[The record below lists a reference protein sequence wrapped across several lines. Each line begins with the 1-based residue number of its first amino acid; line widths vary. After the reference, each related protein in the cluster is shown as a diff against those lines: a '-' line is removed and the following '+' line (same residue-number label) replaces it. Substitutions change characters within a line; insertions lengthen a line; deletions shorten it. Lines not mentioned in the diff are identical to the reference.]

1 MRGFDPRIVASPT
14 GGWASKVRGGID
26 AMGTKA
32 TTTKPLK
39 STSSA
44 YLTKDTRADLTAR
57 LARIEGHVRAVR
69 KMLEEDESCED
80 LMTQLAAVRAATTQ
94 TIVKLFEGHM
104 ETCVKTCVQ
113 TGKGQEALGGLKG
126 ALTTLLRQV

>member
-1 MRGFDPRIVASPT
+1 MA
-14 GGWASKVRGGID
+14 
-26 AMGTKA
+26 TKSTSA
-32 TTTKPLK
+32 KQLK
-39 STSSA
+39 STSSV
-44 YLTKDTRADLTAR
+44 YLTKETRADLTAR

-69 KMLEEDESCED
+69 KMLEDGESCDD

-113 TGKGQEALGGLKG
+113 TGKGQEALGGLRG

>member
-1 MRGFDPRIVASPT
+1 MA
-14 GGWASKVRGGID
+14 
-26 AMGTKA
+26 TK
-32 TTTKPLK
+32 TSTTKRLK

-44 YLTKDTRADLTAR
+44 YLTKGTRSDLQAR

-69 KMLEEDESCED
+69 NMLEVDEACD
-80 LMTQLAAVRAATTQ
+80 DIMTQLAAVRAATTQ
-94 TIVKLFEGHM
+94 AIVKLFEGHM
-104 ETCVKTCVQ
+104 ETCIKTCVH

>member
-1 MRGFDPRIVASPT
+1 MA
-14 GGWASKVRGGID
+14 
-26 AMGTKA
+26 TK
-32 TTTKPLK
+32 TLE

-44 YLTKDTRADLTAR
+44 YLSKETRADLGAR
-57 LARIEGHVRAVR
+57 LARIEGHVGAVR
-69 KMLEEDESCED
+69 KMLDDNESCDD
-80 LMTQLAAVRAATTQ
+80 LMIQLAAVRAATTQ

-104 ETCVKTCVQ
+104 ETCVRTCVQ

>member
-1 MRGFDPRIVASPT
+1 MATKI
-14 GGWASKVRGGID
+14 ASK
-26 AMGTKA
+26 K
-32 TTTKPLK
+32 LK

-44 YLTKDTRADLTAR
+44 YLTNDTRTDLTNR

-69 KMLEEDESCED
+69 KMLENNESCDE

-94 TIVKLFEGHM
+94 TIVKLFEGHI
-104 ETCVKTCVQ
+104 ETCVRTCVS
-113 TGKGQEALGGLKG
+113 TGKGEEALAGVKG

>member
-1 MRGFDPRIVASPT
+1 MVTR
-14 GGWASKVRGGID
+14 
-26 AMGTKA
+26 TKSA
-32 TTTKPLK
+32 KKLK
-39 STSSA
+39 DTSSA
-44 YLTKDTRADLTAR
+44 YLTTDTHADLQAR

-69 KMLEEDESCED
+69 NMLDEDESCED

-104 ETCVKTCVQ
+104 ETCVKACVQ
-113 TGKGQEALGGLKG
+113 TGKGKEAMGGLRG

>member
-1 MRGFDPRIVASPT
+1 M
-14 GGWASKVRGGID
+14 ASKTS
-26 AMGTKA
+26 ATK
-32 TTTKPLK
+32 TLK
-39 STSSA
+39 TTSSA
-44 YLTKDTRADLTAR
+44 YLTKETRADLAAR
-57 LARIEGHVRAVR
+57 LARIEGHVGAVR
-69 KMLEEDESCED
+69 KMLDENESCDD

-104 ETCVKTCVQ
+104 ETCVRTCVQ

>member
-1 MRGFDPRIVASPT
+1 MANRTVS
-14 GGWASKVRGGID
+14 
-26 AMGTKA
+26 TK
-32 TTTKPLK
+32 LK

-44 YLTKDTRADLTAR
+44 YLTKDTQTDLDHR

-69 KMLEEDESCED
+69 QMLAEGESCDD

-104 ETCVKTCVQ
+104 ETCVRTCVQ

>member
-1 MRGFDPRIVASPT
+1 MA
-14 GGWASKVRGGID
+14 
-26 AMGTKA
+26 TKITA
-32 TTTKPLK
+32 AKQLK

-44 YLTKDTRADLTAR
+44 YLTKDTRADLDNR

-69 KMLEEDESCED
+69 GMLEGDESCED

-94 TIVKLFEGHM
+94 AIVKLFEGHM

-113 TGKGQEALGGLKG
+113 TGKGQDALGGLKG

>member
-1 MRGFDPRIVASPT
+1 MATRATD
-14 GGWASKVRGGID
+14 
-26 AMGTKA
+26 TKR
-32 TTTKPLK
+32 LG

-44 YLTKDTRADLTAR
+44 YLTKDTRTDLTGR

-69 KMLEEDESCED
+69 QMLDEGESCED

-94 TIVKLFEGHM
+94 AIVKLFEGHM
-104 ETCVKTCVQ
+104 ETCVKTCVK
-113 TGKGQEALGGLKG
+113 TGKGQDAMGGLKG

>member
-1 MRGFDPRIVASPT
+1 M
-14 GGWASKVRGGID
+14 
-26 AMGTKA
+26 A
-32 TTTKPLK
+32 TTTTPGRRLT

-69 KMLEEDESCED
+69 RMLEDDESCDD

-94 TIVKLFEGHM
+94 AIVKLFEGHM
-104 ETCVKTCVQ
+104 ETCVRTCVR
-113 TGKGQEALGGLKG
+113 TGRGQEALGGLKG

>member
-1 MRGFDPRIVASPT
+1 MP
-14 GGWASKVRGGID
+14 K
-26 AMGTKA
+26 
-32 TTTKPLK
+32 TTAPAKRLK

-69 KMLEEDESCED
+69 RMLDEDESCDD
-80 LMTQLAAVRAATTQ
+80 LITQLAAVRAATTQ
-94 TIVKLFEGHM
+94 AIVKLFEGHM
-104 ETCVKTCVQ
+104 ETCVKACVQ
-113 TGKGQEALGGLKG
+113 TGKGQEALGDLRG

>member
-1 MRGFDPRIVASPT
+1 VPT
-14 GGWASKVRGGID
+14 KTVSK
-26 AMGTKA
+26 K
-32 TTTKPLK
+32 LK

-44 YLTKDTRADLTAR
+44 YLTKDTRADLEHR

-69 KMLEEDESCED
+69 QMLADNESCDD

-104 ETCVKTCVQ
+104 ETCVTACVR
-113 TGKGQEALGGLKG
+113 TGMGPGALDGLKG
-126 ALTTLLRQV
+126 ALSTLLRQT

>member
-1 MRGFDPRIVASPT
+1 MATKIV
-14 GGWASKVRGGID
+14 SKR
-26 AMGTKA
+26 
-32 TTTKPLK
+32 LK

-44 YLTKDTRADLTAR
+44 YLTNDTRKDLAHR

-69 KMLEEDESCED
+69 QMLENDESCDE

-104 ETCVKTCVQ
+104 ETCVRTCVS
-113 TGKGQEALGGLKG
+113 TGKGEEALAGVKG

>member
-1 MRGFDPRIVASPT
+1 MA
-14 GGWASKVRGGID
+14 
-26 AMGTKA
+26 TKTA
-32 TTTKPLK
+32 PKALK

-44 YLTKDTRADLTAR
+44 YLTRDTRTDLDHR
-57 LARIEGHVRAVR
+57 LARIEGHVRAIR
-69 KMLEEDESCED
+69 QMLADDESCDD

-113 TGKGQEALGGLKG
+113 TGKGQDALSGLKG
-126 ALTTLLRQV
+126 ALSTLLRQT

>member
-1 MRGFDPRIVASPT
+1 MA
-14 GGWASKVRGGID
+14 
-26 AMGTKA
+26 TK
-32 TTTKPLK
+32 TTVTRQIK

-57 LARIEGHVRAVR
+57 LARIEGHLRAVR
-69 KMLEEDESCED
+69 QMLEEDESCED
-80 LMTQLAAVRAATTQ
+80 LMMQLAAVRAATTQ
-94 TIVKLFEGHM
+94 AIVKLFEGHM
-104 ETCVKTCVQ
+104 ETCVRACVQ

>member
-1 MRGFDPRIVASPT
+1 MGIPT
-14 GGWASKVRGGID
+14 GD
-26 AMGTKA
+26 HPM
-32 TTTKPLK
+32 TTKTAARRLLK

-44 YLTKDTRADLTAR
+44 YLTKDTRADLVNR

-69 KMLEEDESCED
+69 GMLEADEPCED
-80 LMTQLAAVRAATTQ
+80 IMTQLAAVRAATTQ

-104 ETCVKTCVQ
+104 ETCVKTCVH
-113 TGKGQEALGGLKG
+113 TGKGQEALGGLKA